1 MARRAAR
8 KQGQLKVY
16 VSFQRDADQGDRD
29 RFDALFA
36 DRHDVVVLGGGPLE
50 EEEEFDEDLKP
61 DAVRQIIREDFLRDS
76 VVTVVLVGAST
87 WKRKH
92 VDWEI
97 GASVR
102 HTQTHPRSG
111 LLGIL
116 LPSYMTANKGRL
128 EPHTM
133 PPRLHDNVEC
143 KFAQVHEWSDQ
154 ASEVKLWLDRAFTD
168 RSNVTSNNTRVAF
181 GRDRSGRGW
190 A

>member
-8 KQGQLKVY
+8 KQGQIRVY
-16 VSFQRDADQGDRD
+16 VSYQHELDQRDRD
-29 RFDALFA
+29 RFAALFA
-36 DRHDVVVLGGGPLE
+36 DRHDVIVLESEPIE
-50 EEEEFDEDLKP
+50 EEEEFDEELKL
-61 DAVRQIIREDFLRDS
+61 DAVRQKIRENFLRNS

-116 LPSYMTANKGRL
+116 LPSYMTANKGRQ

-133 PPRLHDNVEC
+133 PPRLHDNVLC
-143 KFAQVHEWSDQ
+143 KFAQVHEWSDD
-154 ASEVKLWLDRAFTD
+154 ASEVKLWLDRALQN
-168 RSNVTSNNTRVAF
+168 RSNVTSNNTRVAY
-181 GRDRSGRGW
+181 GSDRNGKGW
-190 A
+190 T

>member
-1 MARRAAR
+1 MARRVAR
-8 KQGQLKVY
+8 KQAQVKVY
-16 VSFQRDADQGDRD
+16 VSYQHDGDQRDRD
-29 RFDALFA
+29 RFGALFA
-36 DRHDVVVLGGGPLE
+36 DRHDVVVLEGPPLE
-50 EEEEFDEDLKP
+50 EDEEFDEDLKP
-61 DAVRQIIREDFLRDS
+61 DAVRQKIREEFLRDS
-76 VVTVVLVGAST
+76 AVTVVLVGAST

-116 LPSYMTANKGRL
+116 LPSYMTANKGRQ

-133 PPRLHDNVEC
+133 PPRLYDNVAC
-143 KFAQVHEWSDQ
+143 KFAQVHEWSDD
-154 ASEVKLWLDRAFTD
+154 ASEVKLWLDQAFEA

-181 GRDRSGRGW
+181 PGDRNGKAWS
-190 A
+190 

>member
-8 KQGQLKVY
+8 KQAQLKAY
-16 VSFQRDADQGDRD
+16 VSYHHDGDQRNRD

-50 EEEEFDEDLKP
+50 EEEEFAEDLKP
-61 DAVRQIIREDFLRDS
+61 DAVRQKIRENFLRDS
-76 VVTVVLVGAST
+76 AVTVVLVGAST

-102 HTQTHPRSG
+102 HTQKHPRSG

-116 LPSYMTANKGRL
+116 LPSYLIANKGRQ

-143 KFAQVHEWSDQ
+143 KFAQVHEWSDD
-154 ASEVKLWLDRAFTD
+154 ASEVKLWLDRAFQD
-168 RSNVTSNNTRVAF
+168 RSNVTPNNTRVAYLS
-181 GRDRSGRGW
+181 DRNGKGW
-190 A
+190 S